1 MINANNSTQDNL
13 FEAIRQKVG
22 EEVNLAQEIMSL
34 LHVSKDG
41 AYRRLNGKIQLS
53 LDEASQIAAYFGIML
68 ADLIAT
74 NREQVLFDF
83 SYLSRPVNNL
93 VEYLLPLDQD
103 LSLLERLN
111 NPYIFFATNDIPM
124 FHNFQFPRLALFKL
138 FFWGYTVWRIPN
150 IQSQKF
156 SLRLAEG
163 QALKLCQNIASKYA
177 NIPSE
182 EYWTPEMIDNT
193 MSRIKF
199 GLASGFFENPNDS
212 LVLIEDL
219 LNLVNHNEKMA
230 ELGKKYIFGT
240 NPSEKSAS
248 FKFHRNELFITSVTV
263 LVKTDTQ
270 RVVYHV
276 FDNPNYMRSTADS
289 VCNHADA
296 WFEKLR
302 RYSTNMTIA
311 NEQER
316 KAYFNYLRERIDIST
331 QFIKKNYLK

>member
-1 MINANNSTQDNL
+1 MTSSGNTTQENL
-13 FEAIRQKVG
+13 FEAIKRKVG
-22 EEVNLAQEIMSL
+22 EDVNLAQEMMSL
-34 LHVSKDG
+34 LKISKDG

-53 LDEASQIAAYFGIML
+53 LEEATQIAGYFGIVL

-103 LSLLERLN
+103 LSLLQRLN
-111 NPYIFFATNDIPM
+111 NPYVYFATNDIPM

-138 FFWGYTVWRIPN
+138 FFWGYTVWKIPN
-150 IQSQKF
+150 MQKQKF
-156 SLRLAEG
+156 SLKLVEG
-163 QALKLCQNIASKYA
+163 QSLRLCQSIAKKYA
-177 NIPSE
+177 SIPSE

-193 MSRIKF
+193 MNRIKF
-199 GLASGFFENPNDS
+199 GLGSGFFENPQDA

-219 LNLVNHNEKMA
+219 KNLIDHNEHMA
-230 ELGKKYIFGT
+230 EIGKKFVYGT
-240 NPSEKSAS
+240 NPDDSKVA
-248 FKFHRNELFITSVTV
+248 FKFHRNDLFITSVTV

-270 RVVYHV
+270 RIVYHV

-296 WFEKLR
+296 WFDKLR
-302 RYSTNMTIA
+302 RYSVNMTVA

-316 KAYFNYLRERIDIST
+316 KAYFNYLRERIEAGLQS
-331 QFIKKNYLK
+331 IKKTHLS